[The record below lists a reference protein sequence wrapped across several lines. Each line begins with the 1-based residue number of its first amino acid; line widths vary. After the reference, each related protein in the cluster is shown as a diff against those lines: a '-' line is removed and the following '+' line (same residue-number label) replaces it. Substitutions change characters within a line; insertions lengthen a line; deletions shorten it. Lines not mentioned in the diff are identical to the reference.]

1 MNDLSGEKRVRKGK
15 RNRTNK
21 KKKKERPGEMRFLSF
36 LAGSPYALLFE
47 IDGI

>member
-21 KKKKERPGEMRFLSF
+21 KKKKRKTRGDEVPIIPCRISLR
-36 LAGSPYALLFE
+36 AV
-47 IDGI
+47 IQD